1 MPTYLHVLHSKRLR
15 QRLAAKLIW
24 CYMAPMLDESDP
36 RAIKVRV
43 TGEALGMHRRTVRNA
58 IRLLL
63 GMGFLDCAKPPNR
76 GAPGLYRI
84 GKAASRSQQ
93 TRGKLADSGAV
104 SSDR

>member
-1 MPTYLHVLHSKRLR
+1 
-15 QRLAAKLIW
+15 
-24 CYMAPMLDESDP
+24 MAPMLDESDP

-84 GKAASRSQQ
+84 GQAASQSQRESLR
-93 TRGKLADSGAV
+93 TTAKAGSPADYPLTSA
-104 SSDR
+104 R